1 MVFFY
6 YLIIALFVG
15 YGIYFIYQNE
25 KDRERQLNL
34 HLLHAK
40 GILTSN
46 DIKDKR
52 NWFISRFIKAENH
65 LVNAQAK
72 YAKEIEFQSVTDIS
86 NQISEIKNNSK
97 N

>member
-1 MVFFY
+1 MVLSY
-6 YLIIALFVG
+6 YLIIALFLG

-25 KDRERQLNL
+25 KDRERQL
-34 HLLHAK
+34 HLQLLYAK
-40 GILTSN
+40 GILTSV
-46 DIKDKR
+46 DLKDKR

-65 LVNAQAK
+65 LGNAQAK

-86 NQISEIKNNSK
+86 NQICEIKNNSK